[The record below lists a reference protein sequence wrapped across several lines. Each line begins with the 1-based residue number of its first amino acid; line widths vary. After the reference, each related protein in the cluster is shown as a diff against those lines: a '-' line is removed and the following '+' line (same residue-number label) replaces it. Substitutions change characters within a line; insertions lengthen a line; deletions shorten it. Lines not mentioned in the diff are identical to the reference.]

1 MKEHDDPRKV
11 NGIWQ
16 LTKDYSTVK
25 STSMNKNLVKAVEAL
40 RSAWNKTEGSEFSV
54 YLIMGMCYLLQCNRI
69 HPDFEFDLGHMV
81 RALKWKNE
89 QIGFVPNNYIS
100 PRANGKESAES
111 VAFHLLRVYNEYAQ
125 YLWTED
131 VNITEISISD
141 YVKLPDNFL
150 AQVGVPIPETIEE
163 EDYSEIEESLETV

>member
-1 MKEHDDPRKV
+1 MNRLGLFPITTSLPVQTV
-11 NGIWQ
+11 N
-16 LTKDYSTVK
+16 Y
-25 STSMNKNLVKAVEAL
+25 
-40 RSAWNKTEGSEFSV
+40 
-54 YLIMGMCYLLQCNRI
+54 
-69 HPDFEFDLGHMV
+69 
-81 RALKWKNE
+81 
-89 QIGFVPNNYIS
+89 
-100 PRANGKESAES
+100 AES